1 MKAGISGGFG
11 AIIVF
16 LATATTALAQAP
28 TGPTYA
34 GVGPSIDEEVGGVA
48 GEVTG
53 EAVTTGTLPFTGF
66 DIALA
71 LGVGLLLVMVG
82 VLTRRLGRAARA

>member
-1 MKAGISGGFG
+1 MKTGLTGIG

-16 LATATTALAQAP
+16 LATATVALAQAP

-34 GVGPSIDEEVGGVA
+34 GVGPAIDEEVAEGVA
-48 GEVTG
+48 GEV
-53 EAVTTGTLPFTGF
+53 VTTGTLPFTGF

-71 LGVGLLLVMVG
+71 LGVGVLLVTIG
-82 VLTRRLGRAARA
+82 VLTRRLGRTRA